1 MVKRRTMIITASL
14 SAAAMFGALL
24 AAPTLVDRQI
34 NQVYPATPPAP
45 SKQALALHQS
55 LWIADLHADSLLW
68 QRQLQQRGAGHVDL
82 PRLAEGNVALQAFS
96 VVTKTPRKMN
106 IEHNDDDSD
115 NITALV
121 MAQGLPPRTW
131 NSLLAR
137 ASYQAQQLHQLAGA
151 SDGALRVIGSRA
163 QLRQLI
169 ADRDKATGS
178 QAKPIGGWLTL
189 EGAHALEGKLDNI
202 EVLYRA
208 GYRMAAPT
216 HFFDTELSGS
226 QHGMKKGGL
235 TPLGKRWLRAME
247 QRKMIVD
254 LAHASPATI
263 DEVLSLA
270 TRPVIVSHTG
280 VRGTC
285 ANGRNLSDSQLK
297 RIAAQGGLV
306 GIGFWQTAVCGKD
319 VKAIARA
326 IKYTVSVIGA
336 EHVAYGSDFDGAV
349 TTAIDAAGLPRLTQA
364 LLDTGLTADQ
374 IRRIA
379 GGNVRDF
386 LLKNLPDD
394 DA

>member
-1 MVKRRTMIITASL
+1 MIVATLTAASL
-14 SAAAMFGALL
+14 ALIGGFLSAPVLVDEHLNRIHPPSGKAPSAA
-24 AAPTLVDRQI
+24 TV
-34 NQVYPATPPAP
+34 
-45 SKQALALHQS
+45 ALHQS

-68 QRQLQQRGAGHVDL
+68 QRDLNRDSQRGHVDF
-82 PRLAEGNVALQAFS
+82 PRLQRANVALQAFS

-106 IEHNDDDSD
+106 IERNGSDTD

-121 MAQGLPPRTW
+121 VAQGLPPATW

-137 ASYQAQQLHQLAGA
+137 ATYQADELRQQAGK
-151 SDGALRVIGSRA
+151 SHGKVRVIGSRA
-163 QLRQLI
+163 QLRSFI
-169 ADRDKATGS
+169 AAREKDPALL
-178 QAKPIGGWLTL
+178 AGWLTL
-189 EGAHALEGKLDNI
+189 EGAHALEGKLDNLDT
-202 EVLYRA
+202 LYRS

-226 QHGMKKGGL
+226 QHGLKKGGL
-235 TPLGKRWLRAME
+235 TPLGRQWLRAME
-247 QRKMIVD
+247 QRRMIVD

-263 DEVLSLA
+263 DDVLTLA
-270 TRPVIVSHTG
+270 KRPVMVSHTG

-306 GIGFWQTAVCGKD
+306 GIGFWNTAVCGKD
-319 VKAIARA
+319 VASIARA
-326 IKYTVSVIGA
+326 IKYTVKLIGA

-349 TTAIDAAGLPRLTQA
+349 TTAIDATGLPRLTQA
-364 LLDTGLTADQ
+364 LLDAGLSEAQ
-374 IRRIA
+374 IRRVA
-379 GGNVRDF
+379 GENVRDF

>member
-1 MVKRRTMIITASL
+1 MIISI
-14 SAAAMFGALL
+14 SAAGLIL
-24 AAPTLVDRQI
+24 AGGFLATPALVDKNI
-34 NQVYPATPPAP
+34 NQVYPITSPAP
-45 SKQALALHQS
+45 SKQAQSLHRG

-68 QRQLQQRGAGHVDL
+68 QRDLNQAGGRGHVDF
-82 PRLAEGNVALQAFS
+82 PRLAQGNVALQAFS

-106 IEHNDDDSD
+106 IDRNDGDSD

-121 MAQGLPPRTW
+121 MAQGLPPATW

-137 ASYQAQQLHQLAGA
+137 ALYQAKKLHQLADA
-151 SDGALRVIGSRA
+151 SKGTMRVIGSRA
-163 QLRQLI
+163 QLRSFI
-169 ADRDKATGS
+169 AARDKDQTLMA
-178 QAKPIGGWLTL
+178 GWLTL
-189 EGAHALEGKLDNI
+189 EGAHALEGKLDNLD
-202 EVLYRA
+202 VLYRA

-235 TPLGKRWLRAME
+235 TPLGRDWLRAME

-254 LAHASPATI
+254 LAHASGPAI
-263 DEVLSLA
+263 DEVLTLA
-270 TRPVIVSHTG
+270 KRPVMVSHTG

-285 ANGRNLSDSQLK
+285 ANGRNLSDAQLK

-306 GIGFWQTAVCGKD
+306 GIGFWNTAVCGKN
-319 VKAIARA
+319 VQAIARA
-326 IKYTVSVIGA
+326 IKHAVAVMGV

-364 LLDTGLTADQ
+364 LLDAGLSPAQ

-379 GGNVRDF
+379 GENVRDF

>member
-1 MVKRRTMIITASL
+1 MIITTLTAASL
-14 SAAAMFGALL
+14 ALVGGFLSAPG
-24 AAPTLVDRQI
+24 LVDQQI
-34 NQVYPATPPAP
+34 NQVYSQAAKAPTATT
-45 SKQALALHQS
+45 QALHQR

-68 QRQLQQRGAGHVDL
+68 QRNLNRDSQRGHVDF
-82 PRLAEGNVALQAFS
+82 PRLQRANVALQAFS

-106 IEHNDDDSD
+106 IERNGSDTD

-121 MAQGLPPRTW
+121 VAQALPPATW

-137 ASYQAQQLHQLAGA
+137 ATYQADELRQQVARSNGKV
-151 SDGALRVIGSRA
+151 RVIGSRA
-163 QLRQLI
+163 QLRSFI
-169 ADRDKATGS
+169 AAREKDPALL
-178 QAKPIGGWLTL
+178 AGWLTL
-189 EGAHALEGKLDNI
+189 EGAHALEGKLDNLDT
-202 EVLYRA
+202 LYKA
-208 GYRMAAPT
+208 GFRMAAPT

-226 QHGMKKGGL
+226 QHGLKKGGL
-235 TPLGKRWLRAME
+235 TPLGRQWLRDME

-263 DEVLSLA
+263 DDVLTMA
-270 TRPVIVSHTG
+270 KRPVMVSHTG

-285 ANGRNLSDSQLK
+285 ANGRNLSDAQLK

-306 GIGFWQTAVCGKD
+306 GIGFWNTAVCGKD
-319 VKAIARA
+319 VASIARA
-326 IKYTVSVIGA
+326 IKYTVKLIGA

-364 LLDTGLTADQ
+364 LLDAGLSEAQ
-374 IRRIA
+374 IRRVA
-379 GGNVRDF
+379 GENVRDF

>member
-1 MVKRRTMIITASL
+1 MIISTLTAASL
-14 SAAAMFGALL
+14 ALIGGFLSAPVLVDEHFNRVHPPSGKAPSAA
-24 AAPTLVDRQI
+24 T
-34 NQVYPATPPAP
+34 T
-45 SKQALALHQS
+45 ALHES

-68 QRQLQQRGAGHVDL
+68 QRNLNRDSQRGHVDF
-82 PRLAEGNVALQAFS
+82 PRLQRANVALQAFS

-106 IEHNDDDSD
+106 IERNGSDTD

-121 MAQGLPPRTW
+121 VAQGLPPATW

-137 ASYQAQQLHQLAGA
+137 ATYQAGELRQQADK
-151 SDGALRVIGSRA
+151 SDGKVRVIGSRA
-163 QLRQLI
+163 QLRSFI
-169 ADRDKATGS
+169 AAREKDPALL
-178 QAKPIGGWLTL
+178 AGWLTL
-189 EGAHALEGKLDNI
+189 EGAHALEGKLDNLDI
-202 EVLYRA
+202 LYQA

-226 QHGMKKGGL
+226 QHGLKKGGL
-235 TPLGKRWLRAME
+235 TPLGKQWLRAME

-263 DEVLSLA
+263 DDVLTMA
-270 TRPVIVSHTG
+270 KRPVMVSHTG

-285 ANGRNLSDSQLK
+285 ANGRNLSDAQLK

-306 GIGFWQTAVCGKD
+306 GIGFWNTAVCGKD
-319 VKAIARA
+319 VASIARA
-326 IKYTVSVIGA
+326 IKYTVKLIGA

-364 LLDTGLTADQ
+364 LLDAGLSEAQ
-374 IRRIA
+374 IRRVA
-379 GGNVRDF
+379 GENVRDF

>member
-1 MVKRRTMIITASL
+1 MIISTIAAASL
-14 SAAAMFGALL
+14 ALVGGLLSA
-24 AAPTLVDRQI
+24 PVLVDDHLNR
-34 NQVYPATPPAP
+34 VHPPSGKPPSATAM
-45 SKQALALHQS
+45 ALHQN
-55 LWIADLHADSLLW
+55 LWVADLHADSLLW
-68 QRQLQQRGAGHVDL
+68 QRDLNRDSQRGHADL
-82 PRLAEGNVALQAFS
+82 PRLQRGNVALQAFS

-106 IEHNDDDSD
+106 IERNGSDTD

-121 MAQGLPPRTW
+121 VAQGLPPATW

-137 ASYQAQQLHQLAGA
+137 ATYQADELRQQAGK
-151 SDGALRVIGSRA
+151 SHGKLRVIGSRA
-163 QLRQLI
+163 QLRSFI
-169 ADRDKATGS
+169 AAREKDPSLLA
-178 QAKPIGGWLTL
+178 GWLTL
-189 EGAHALEGKLDNI
+189 EGAHALEGKLDNLDT
-202 EVLYRA
+202 LYRA
-208 GYRMAAPT
+208 GFRMAAPT

-235 TPLGKRWLRAME
+235 TPLGKQWLRAME

-263 DEVLSLA
+263 DDVLSMA
-270 TRPVIVSHTG
+270 KRPVMVSHTG

-285 ANGRNLSDSQLK
+285 ANGRNLSDAQLK

-306 GIGFWQTAVCGKD
+306 GIGFWNTAVCGKD
-319 VKAIARA
+319 VAAIARA
-326 IKYTVSVIGA
+326 IKYTVKLIGA

-364 LLDTGLTADQ
+364 LLDAGLSEAQ
-374 IRRIA
+374 IRRVA
-379 GGNVRDF
+379 GENVRDF

>member
-1 MVKRRTMIITASL
+1 MIIGI
-14 SAAAMFGALL
+14 SAAGLIL
-24 AAPTLVDRQI
+24 AGGFLATPALVDKNI
-34 NQVYPATPPAP
+34 NQVYPVTAPAP
-45 SKQALALHQS
+45 SRQALALHRG

-68 QRQLQQRGAGHVDL
+68 QRDLNHAGGRGLVDF
-82 PRLAEGNVALQAFS
+82 PRLAQGIVALQAFS

-106 IEHNDDDSD
+106 IDRNDGDSD

-121 MAQGLPPRTW
+121 MAQGLPPATW
-131 NSLLAR
+131 NSLLQR
-137 ASYQAQQLHQLAGA
+137 ALYQARELHQLADA
-151 SDGALRVIGSRA
+151 SKGTMRVIGSRA
-163 QLRQLI
+163 QLRSFI
-169 ADRDKATGS
+169 ATRDKDQTLMA
-178 QAKPIGGWLTL
+178 GWLTL
-189 EGAHALEGKLDNI
+189 EGAHALEGKLDNLDS
-202 EVLYRA
+202 LYRA

-226 QHGMKKGGL
+226 QHGMQKSGL
-235 TPLGKRWLRAME
+235 TPLGRDWLHAME

-254 LAHASPATI
+254 LAHASGPTI

-270 TRPVIVSHTG
+270 KRPVMVSHTG

-285 ANGRNLSDSQLK
+285 ANGRNLSDAQLK

-306 GIGFWQTAVCGKD
+306 GIGFWNTAVCGKD
-319 VKAIARA
+319 VTAIARA
-326 IKYTVSVIGA
+326 IKHAVSVMGV

-364 LLDTGLTADQ
+364 LLDAGLSQAQ

-379 GGNVRDF
+379 GENVRDF

>member
-1 MVKRRTMIITASL
+1 MIISTLTAASL
-14 SAAAMFGALL
+14 ALIGGFLSA
-24 AAPTLVDRQI
+24 PVLVDEHLNRI
-34 NQVYPATPPAP
+34 HPPSGKAP
-45 SKQALALHQS
+45 SAGTVALHQS

-68 QRQLQQRGAGHVDL
+68 QRDLNRDSQRGHVDF
-82 PRLAEGNVALQAFS
+82 PRLQRANVALQAFS

-106 IEHNDDDSD
+106 IERNGSDTD

-121 MAQGLPPRTW
+121 VAQGLPPATW

-137 ASYQAQQLHQLAGA
+137 ATYQADELRQQTAKSHGQV
-151 SDGALRVIGSRA
+151 RVIGSRA
-163 QLRQLI
+163 QLRSFITAREKDPALL
-169 ADRDKATGS
+169 A
-178 QAKPIGGWLTL
+178 GWLTL
-189 EGAHALEGKLDNI
+189 EGAHALEGKLDNLDT
-202 EVLYRA
+202 LYRA

-226 QHGMKKGGL
+226 QHGLKKGGL
-235 TPLGKRWLRAME
+235 TPLGKQWLRAME

-263 DEVLSLA
+263 DDVLTLA
-270 TRPVIVSHTG
+270 KRPVMVSHTG

-285 ANGRNLSDSQLK
+285 ANGRNLSDAQLK

-306 GIGFWQTAVCGKD
+306 GIGFWNTAVCGKD
-319 VKAIARA
+319 VASIARA
-326 IKYTVSVIGA
+326 IKYTVKLIGA

-349 TTAIDAAGLPRLTQA
+349 TTAIDATGLPRLTQA
-364 LLDTGLTADQ
+364 LLDAGLSEAQ
-374 IRRIA
+374 IRRVA
-379 GGNVRDF
+379 GENVRDF

>member
-1 MVKRRTMIITASL
+1 MIISTLTAASL
-14 SAAAMFGALL
+14 ALIGGFLSAPVLVDEHLNRIHPPSGKAPSAA
-24 AAPTLVDRQI
+24 TV
-34 NQVYPATPPAP
+34 T
-45 SKQALALHQS
+45 LHQS

-68 QRQLQQRGAGHVDL
+68 QRDLNRDSQRGHVDF
-82 PRLAEGNVALQAFS
+82 PRLQRANVALQAFS

-106 IEHNDDDSD
+106 IERNGSDTD

-121 MAQGLPPRTW
+121 VAQGLPPATW

-137 ASYQAQQLHQLAGA
+137 ATYQADELRQQAGK
-151 SDGALRVIGSRA
+151 SHGKVRVIGSRA
-163 QLRQLI
+163 QLRSFI
-169 ADRDKATGS
+169 AAREKDPALL
-178 QAKPIGGWLTL
+178 AGWLTL
-189 EGAHALEGKLDNI
+189 EGAHALEGKLDNLDT
-202 EVLYRA
+202 LYRS

-226 QHGMKKGGL
+226 QHGLKKGGL
-235 TPLGKRWLRAME
+235 TPLGRQWLRAME

-263 DEVLSLA
+263 DDVLTLA
-270 TRPVIVSHTG
+270 KRPVMVSHTG

-306 GIGFWQTAVCGKD
+306 GIGFWNTAVCGKD
-319 VKAIARA
+319 VAAIARA
-326 IKYTVSVIGA
+326 IKYTVKLIGA

-349 TTAIDAAGLPRLTQA
+349 TTAIDATGLPRLTQA
-364 LLDTGLTADQ
+364 LRDAGLSEVQ
-374 IRRIA
+374 IRRVA
-379 GGNVRDF
+379 GENVRDF
-386 LLKNLPDD
+386 LLNNLPDD

>member
-1 MVKRRTMIITASL
+1 MIITTLTAASL
-14 SAAAMFGALL
+14 ALVGGFLSAPG
-24 AAPTLVDRQI
+24 LVDQQI
-34 NQVYPATPPAP
+34 NQVYSQAAKAPTATT
-45 SKQALALHQS
+45 QALHQR

-68 QRQLQQRGAGHVDL
+68 QRNLNRDSQRGHVDF
-82 PRLAEGNVALQAFS
+82 PRLQRGNVALQAFS

-106 IEHNDDDSD
+106 IERNGSDTD

-121 MAQGLPPRTW
+121 VAQALPPATW

-137 ASYQAQQLHQLAGA
+137 ATYQADELRQQVARSNGKV
-151 SDGALRVIGSRA
+151 RVIGSRA
-163 QLRQLI
+163 QLRSFI
-169 ADRDKATGS
+169 AAREKDPALL
-178 QAKPIGGWLTL
+178 AGWLTL
-189 EGAHALEGKLDNI
+189 EGAHALEGKLDNLDT
-202 EVLYRA
+202 LYKA
-208 GYRMAAPT
+208 GFRMAAPT

-226 QHGMKKGGL
+226 QHGLKKGGL
-235 TPLGKRWLRAME
+235 TPLGRQWLRDME

-263 DEVLSLA
+263 DDVLTMA
-270 TRPVIVSHTG
+270 KRPVMVSHTG

-285 ANGRNLSDSQLK
+285 ANGRNLSDAQLK

-306 GIGFWQTAVCGKD
+306 GIGFWNTAVCGKD
-319 VKAIARA
+319 VASIARA
-326 IKYTVSVIGA
+326 IKYTVKLIGA

-364 LLDTGLTADQ
+364 LLDAGLSEAQ
-374 IRRIA
+374 IRRVA
-379 GGNVRDF
+379 GENVRDF

>member
-1 MVKRRTMIITASL
+1 MIISTLTAASL
-14 SAAAMFGALL
+14 ALIGGFLSAPVLVDEHLNRIHPPSGKAPSAA
-24 AAPTLVDRQI
+24 TV
-34 NQVYPATPPAP
+34 
-45 SKQALALHQS
+45 ALHQS

-68 QRQLQQRGAGHVDL
+68 QRNLNRDSQRGHVDF
-82 PRLAEGNVALQAFS
+82 PRLQRANVALQAFS

-106 IEHNDDDSD
+106 IERNGSDTD

-121 MAQGLPPRTW
+121 VAQGLPPATW

-137 ASYQAQQLHQLAGA
+137 ATYQADELRQQAGK
-151 SDGALRVIGSRA
+151 SHGKVRVIGSRA
-163 QLRQLI
+163 QLRSFIVAREKDPALL
-169 ADRDKATGS
+169 
-178 QAKPIGGWLTL
+178 GGWLTL
-189 EGAHALEGKLDNI
+189 EGAHALEGKLDNLDT
-202 EVLYRA
+202 LYRS

-226 QHGMKKGGL
+226 QHGLKKGGL
-235 TPLGKRWLRAME
+235 TPLGRQWLRAME

-254 LAHASPATI
+254 LAHASSATI
-263 DEVLSLA
+263 DDVLTLA
-270 TRPVIVSHTG
+270 KRPVMVSHTG

-306 GIGFWQTAVCGKD
+306 GIGFWNTAVCGKD
-319 VKAIARA
+319 VASIARA
-326 IKYTVSVIGA
+326 IKYTVKLIGA

-349 TTAIDAAGLPRLTQA
+349 TTAIDATGLPRLTQA
-364 LLDTGLTADQ
+364 LLDAGLSEEQ
-374 IRRIA
+374 IRRVA
-379 GGNVRDF
+379 GENVRDF

>member
-1 MVKRRTMIITASL
+1 MIISTLTAASL
-14 SAAAMFGALL
+14 ALIGGFLSAPVLVDEHFNRVHPPSGKAPSAA
-24 AAPTLVDRQI
+24 T
-34 NQVYPATPPAP
+34 T
-45 SKQALALHQS
+45 ALHES

-68 QRQLQQRGAGHVDL
+68 QRNLNRDSQRGHVDF
-82 PRLAEGNVALQAFS
+82 PRLQRANVALQAFS

-106 IEHNDDDSD
+106 IERNGSDTD

-121 MAQGLPPRTW
+121 VAQGLPPATW

-137 ASYQAQQLHQLAGA
+137 ATYQAGELRQQAA
-151 SDGALRVIGSRA
+151 KSDGKVRVIGSRA
-163 QLRQLI
+163 QLRSFI
-169 ADRDKATGS
+169 AAREKDPALL
-178 QAKPIGGWLTL
+178 AGWLTL
-189 EGAHALEGKLDNI
+189 EGAHALEGKLDNLDT
-202 EVLYRA
+202 LYRA

-226 QHGMKKGGL
+226 QHGLKKGGL
-235 TPLGKRWLRAME
+235 TPLGKQWLRAME

-263 DEVLSLA
+263 DDVLTMA
-270 TRPVIVSHTG
+270 KRPVMVSHTG

-285 ANGRNLSDSQLK
+285 ANGRNLSDAQLK

-306 GIGFWQTAVCGKD
+306 GIGFWNTAVCGKD
-319 VKAIARA
+319 VASIARA
-326 IKYTVSVIGA
+326 IKYTVKLIGA
-336 EHVAYGSDFDGAV
+336 DHVAYGSDFDGAV

-364 LLDTGLTADQ
+364 LLDAGLSEAQ
-374 IRRIA
+374 IRRVA
-379 GGNVRDF
+379 GENVRDF

>member
-1 MVKRRTMIITASL
+1 MIISTLAAASL
-14 SAAAMFGALL
+14 ALVGGFLSAPALVDEHLNGIHRQSGKAPSAA
-24 AAPTLVDRQI
+24 TV
-34 NQVYPATPPAP
+34 
-45 SKQALALHQS
+45 ALHQS

-68 QRQLQQRGAGHVDL
+68 QRNLNRDSRRGHVDF
-82 PRLAEGNVALQAFS
+82 PRLQRGNVALQAFS

-106 IEHNDDDSD
+106 IERNGSDTD

-121 MAQGLPPRTW
+121 VAQGLPPATW

-137 ASYQAQQLHQLAGA
+137 ATWQAGELRQQAARSHGKV
-151 SDGALRVIGSRA
+151 RVIGSRA
-163 QLRQLI
+163 QLRSFI
-169 ADRDKATGS
+169 AAREQDPGLVA
-178 QAKPIGGWLTL
+178 GWLTL
-189 EGAHALEGKLDNI
+189 EGAHALEGKLDNLDT
-202 EVLYRA
+202 LYQA
-208 GYRMAAPT
+208 GFRMAAPT

-226 QHGMKKGGL
+226 RHGLKKGGL
-235 TPLGKRWLRAME
+235 TPLGRQWLRAME

-263 DEVLSLA
+263 DEVLTLA
-270 TRPVIVSHTG
+270 KRPVMVSHTG

-285 ANGRNLSDSQLK
+285 ANGRNLSDAQLK

-306 GIGFWQTAVCGKD
+306 GIGFWNTAVCGND
-319 VKAIARA
+319 VAAIARA
-326 IKYTVSVIGA
+326 IKYTASLIGA

-364 LLDTGLTADQ
+364 LLDAGLSPAQ

-379 GGNVRDF
+379 GENVRDF

-394 DA
+394 EA

>member
-1 MVKRRTMIITASL
+1 MIISTIAAASL
-14 SAAAMFGALL
+14 LVGGFLSAPG
-24 AAPTLVDRQI
+24 LVDRQM
-34 NQVYPATPPAP
+34 NQVYPYSAKAP
-45 SKQALALHQS
+45 SRDTLALHQR

-68 QRQLQQRGAGHVDL
+68 QRDLNRSGKHGHVDF
-82 PRLAEGNVALQAFS
+82 PRLQQGNVALQAFS

-106 IEHNDDDSD
+106 IERNGSDTD

-121 MAQGLPPRTW
+121 VAQGLPPATW

-137 ASYQAQQLHQLAGA
+137 ATYQADELRRLAGK
-151 SDGALRVIGSRA
+151 SDGRVSVIGSRA
-163 QLRQLI
+163 QLRSFI
-169 ADRDKATGS
+169 AAREKDPALL
-178 QAKPIGGWLTL
+178 AGWLTL
-189 EGAHALEGKLDNI
+189 EGAHALEGKLDNLDT
-202 EVLYRA
+202 LYKA

-226 QHGMKKGGL
+226 QHGLKKGGL
-235 TPLGKRWLRAME
+235 KPLGRQWLRAME
-247 QRKMIVD
+247 QRRMIVD

-263 DEVLSLA
+263 DDVLGLA
-270 TRPVIVSHTG
+270 QRPVMVSHTG

-285 ANGRNLSDSQLK
+285 ANGRNLSDGQLK

-306 GIGFWQTAVCGKD
+306 GIGFWNTAVCGKD
-319 VKAIARA
+319 VAAIARA
-326 IKYTVSVIGA
+326 IKYTVKLIGA

-364 LLDTGLTADQ
+364 LLDAGLSEAQ

-379 GGNVRDF
+379 GENVRDF

>member
-1 MVKRRTMIITASL
+1 MIISTLTAASL
-14 SAAAMFGALL
+14 ALIGGFLSAPVLVDEHFNRVHPPSGKAPSAA
-24 AAPTLVDRQI
+24 T
-34 NQVYPATPPAP
+34 T
-45 SKQALALHQS
+45 ALHES

-68 QRQLQQRGAGHVDL
+68 QRNLNRDSQRGHVDF
-82 PRLAEGNVALQAFS
+82 PRLQRANVALQAFS

-106 IEHNDDDSD
+106 IERNGSDTD

-121 MAQGLPPRTW
+121 VAQGLPPATW

-137 ASYQAQQLHQLAGA
+137 ATYQAGELRQQAA
-151 SDGALRVIGSRA
+151 KSDGKVRVIGSRA
-163 QLRQLI
+163 QLRSFI
-169 ADRDKATGS
+169 AAREKDPALL
-178 QAKPIGGWLTL
+178 AGWLTL
-189 EGAHALEGKLDNI
+189 EGAHALEGKLDNLDT
-202 EVLYRA
+202 LYRA

-226 QHGMKKGGL
+226 QHGLKKGGL
-235 TPLGKRWLRAME
+235 TPLGKQWLRAME

-254 LAHASPATI
+254 LAHASPSTI
-263 DEVLSLA
+263 DDVLTMA
-270 TRPVIVSHTG
+270 KRPVMVSHTG

-285 ANGRNLSDSQLK
+285 ANGRNLSDAQLK

-306 GIGFWQTAVCGKD
+306 GIGFWNTAVCGKD
-319 VKAIARA
+319 VASIARA
-326 IKYTVSVIGA
+326 IKYTVKLIGA

-364 LLDTGLTADQ
+364 LLDAGLSEAQ
-374 IRRIA
+374 IRRVA
-379 GGNVRDF
+379 GENVRDF

>member
-1 MVKRRTMIITASL
+1 MIISTIAAASFLVGGFL
-14 SAAAMFGALL
+14 SAPG
-24 AAPTLVDRQI
+24 LVDQQM
-34 NQVYPATPPAP
+34 NQVYPSSAKAP
-45 SKQALALHQS
+45 SRDAVALHQR

-68 QRQLQQRGAGHVDL
+68 QRDLNRPGKHGHVDF
-82 PRLAEGNVALQAFS
+82 PRLQQGNVALQAFS

-106 IEHNDDDSD
+106 IERNGSDTD

-121 MAQGLPPRTW
+121 VAQGLPPATW
-131 NSLLAR
+131 SSLLAR
-137 ASYQAQQLHQLAGA
+137 ATYQAGELRKLAGK
-151 SDGALRVIGSRA
+151 SDGKVRVIGSRA
-163 QLRQLI
+163 QLRSFI
-169 ADRDKATGS
+169 AGREKDPALL
-178 QAKPIGGWLTL
+178 AGWLTL
-189 EGAHALEGKLDNI
+189 EGAHALEGKLENLDT
-202 EVLYRA
+202 LYQA

-226 QHGMKKGGL
+226 QHGLKKGGL
-235 TPLGKRWLRAME
+235 TPLGRQWLRAME

-263 DEVLSLA
+263 DDVLTLA
-270 TRPVIVSHTG
+270 KRPVMVSHTG

-285 ANGRNLSDSQLK
+285 ANGRNLSDNQLK

-306 GIGFWQTAVCGKD
+306 GIGFWNTAVCGKD
-319 VKAIARA
+319 VAAIARA
-326 IKYTVSVIGA
+326 IKYTVKLIGA
-336 EHVAYGSDFDGAV
+336 DHVAYGSDFDGAV

-364 LLDTGLTADQ
+364 LLDAGLSEAQ

-379 GGNVRDF
+379 GENVRDF

>member
-1 MVKRRTMIITASL
+1 MIISTIAAASL
-14 SAAAMFGALL
+14 
-24 AAPTLVDRQI
+24 TLVGGLLSAPVLVDEHLNR
-34 NQVYPATPPAP
+34 VHPPSGKPPSATAM
-45 SKQALALHQS
+45 ALHQN
-55 LWIADLHADSLLW
+55 LWVADLHADSLLW
-68 QRQLQQRGAGHVDL
+68 QRDLNRDSQRGHVDL
-82 PRLAEGNVALQAFS
+82 PRLERGNVALQAFS

-106 IEHNDDDSD
+106 IERNGSDTD

-121 MAQGLPPRTW
+121 VAQGLPPATW

-137 ASYQAQQLHQLAGA
+137 ATYQADELRQQAGK
-151 SDGALRVIGSRA
+151 SHGKLRVIGSRA
-163 QLRQLI
+163 QLRSFI
-169 ADRDKATGS
+169 AAREKDPSLLA
-178 QAKPIGGWLTL
+178 GWLTL
-189 EGAHALEGKLDNI
+189 EGAHALEGKLDNLDT
-202 EVLYRA
+202 LYRA
-208 GYRMAAPT
+208 GFRMAAPT

-235 TPLGKRWLRAME
+235 TPLGKQWLRAME

-263 DEVLSLA
+263 DDVLSMA
-270 TRPVIVSHTG
+270 KRPVMVSHTG

-285 ANGRNLSDSQLK
+285 ANGRNLGDAQLK

-306 GIGFWQTAVCGKD
+306 GIGFWNTAVCGKD
-319 VKAIARA
+319 VAAIARA
-326 IKYTVSVIGA
+326 IKYTVKLVGA

-364 LLDTGLTADQ
+364 LLDAGLSEAQ
-374 IRRIA
+374 IRRVA
-379 GGNVRDF
+379 GENVRDF

>member
-1 MVKRRTMIITASL
+1 MIISTLTAASL
-14 SAAAMFGALL
+14 ALIGGFLSAPVLVDEHFNRVHPPSGKAPSAA
-24 AAPTLVDRQI
+24 T
-34 NQVYPATPPAP
+34 T
-45 SKQALALHQS
+45 ALHES

-68 QRQLQQRGAGHVDL
+68 QRNLNRDSQRGHVDF
-82 PRLAEGNVALQAFS
+82 PRLQRANVALQAFS

-106 IEHNDDDSD
+106 IERNGSDTD

-121 MAQGLPPRTW
+121 VAQGLPPATW

-137 ASYQAQQLHQLAGA
+137 ATYQAGELRQQASR
-151 SDGALRVIGSRA
+151 SDGKVRVIGSRA
-163 QLRQLI
+163 QLRSFI
-169 ADRDKATGS
+169 AAREKDPALL
-178 QAKPIGGWLTL
+178 AGWLTL
-189 EGAHALEGKLDNI
+189 EGAHALEGKLDNLDT
-202 EVLYRA
+202 LYRA

-226 QHGMKKGGL
+226 QHGLKKGGL
-235 TPLGKRWLRAME
+235 TPLGKQWLRAME

-263 DEVLSLA
+263 DDVLTMA
-270 TRPVIVSHTG
+270 KRPVMVSHTG

-285 ANGRNLSDSQLK
+285 ANGRNLSDAQLK

-306 GIGFWQTAVCGKD
+306 GIGFWNTAVCGKD
-319 VKAIARA
+319 VASIARA
-326 IKYTVSVIGA
+326 IKYTVKLIGA

-364 LLDTGLTADQ
+364 LLDAGLSEAQ
-374 IRRIA
+374 IRRVA
-379 GGNVRDF
+379 GENVRDF
-386 LLKNLPDD
+386 LLKNLSDD

>member
-1 MVKRRTMIITASL
+1 MIISTIAAASL
-14 SAAAMFGALL
+14 ALMGGLLSA
-24 AAPTLVDRQI
+24 PVLVDEHLNR
-34 NQVYPATPPAP
+34 VHPPSGKPLSSTAM
-45 SKQALALHQS
+45 ALHQN
-55 LWIADLHADSLLW
+55 LWVADLHADSLLW
-68 QRQLQQRGAGHVDL
+68 QRDLNRDSQRGHVDV
-82 PRLAEGNVALQAFS
+82 PRLQRGNVALQAFS

-106 IEHNDDDSD
+106 IERNGSDTD

-121 MAQGLPPRTW
+121 VAQGLPPATW

-137 ASYQAQQLHQLAGA
+137 ATYQADELRQQAGK
-151 SDGALRVIGSRA
+151 SHGKLRVIGSRA
-163 QLRQLI
+163 QLRSFI
-169 ADRDKATGS
+169 AAREKDPSLLA
-178 QAKPIGGWLTL
+178 GWLTL
-189 EGAHALEGKLDNI
+189 EGAHALEGKLDNLD
-202 EVLYRA
+202 VLYRA
-208 GYRMAAPT
+208 GFRMAAPT

-235 TPLGKRWLRAME
+235 TPLGKQWLRAME

-263 DEVLSLA
+263 DDVLSMA
-270 TRPVIVSHTG
+270 KRPVMVSHTG

-285 ANGRNLSDSQLK
+285 ANGRNLSDAQLK

-306 GIGFWQTAVCGKD
+306 GIGFWNTAVCGKD
-319 VKAIARA
+319 VAAIARA
-326 IKYTVSVIGA
+326 IKYTVKLVGA

-364 LLDTGLTADQ
+364 LLDAGLSEAQ
-374 IRRIA
+374 IRRVA
-379 GGNVRDF
+379 GENVRDF